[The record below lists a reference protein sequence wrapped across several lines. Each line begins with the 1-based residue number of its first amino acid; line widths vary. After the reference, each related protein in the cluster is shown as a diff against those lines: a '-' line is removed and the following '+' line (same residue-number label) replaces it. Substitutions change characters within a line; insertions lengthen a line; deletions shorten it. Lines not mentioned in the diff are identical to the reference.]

1 MKRILFPILLL
12 LSLTACS
19 LAPDSYLSVTPHAGT
34 TGQADP
40 ADAVEASDYSSLK
53 RAILGFVEAGQTQ
66 GTILAASY
74 DGDLERDLTDVAYE
88 ITKLNP
94 LGAYAVDYM
103 THDSTFIVNYY
114 QISIQITF
122 RRTAREIAAIDT
134 IATQAV
140 LQARMQKAVADHE
153 SRVTVRMN
161 NYNEPDVAAM
171 VEAYCAANPGT
182 VMQVPAVSVGVY
194 PDSGTSRILEIDL
207 AWTDAPEVLEKK
219 EQAVRENV
227 EAAAEYIRYRQ
238 TDREKA
244 ELLFTYLSERFA
256 YAEGQTDT
264 PVYDALCSGVAD
276 DQGLSR
282 AWQLICDQAGVACW
296 TVEGLRNGESH
307 TWNIVSVDGYYRHVD
322 LARCFLELGV
332 LTLWDDGAM
341 ENYYWNQ
348 SDYPVCEPYADPAP
362 EETPAEEVPPAEETP
377 AEEEPA
383 APAP

>member
-122 RRTAREIAAIDT
+122 RRTAREIA
-134 IATQAV
+134 
-140 LQARMQKAVADHE
+140 LQCGYQNETHF
-153 SRVTVRMN
+153 SRQCKQQTGCS
-161 NYNEPDVAAM
+161 PL
-171 VEAYCAANPGT
+171 AYRG
-182 VMQVPAVSVGVY
+182 
-194 PDSGTSRILEIDL
+194 SGT
-207 AWTDAPEVLEKK
+207 
-219 EQAVRENV
+219 
-227 EAAAEYIRYRQ
+227 
-238 TDREKA
+238 
-244 ELLFTYLSERFA
+244 
-256 YAEGQTDT
+256 G
-264 PVYDALCSGVAD
+264 G
-276 DQGLSR
+276 
-282 AWQLICDQAGVACW
+282 
-296 TVEGLRNGESH
+296 
-307 TWNIVSVDGYYRHVD
+307 
-322 LARCFLELGV
+322 
-332 LTLWDDGAM
+332 
-341 ENYYWNQ
+341 
-348 SDYPVCEPYADPAP
+348 
-362 EETPAEEVPPAEETP
+362 
-377 AEEEPA
+377 
-383 APAP
+383 